1 MSNTS
6 NLLHSLSLPEDLH
19 TLCTEQME
27 QLAAEI
33 RTELLTIGDSCGGH
47 LASNLGVVELTI
59 VMHALFNSPVDK
71 ILWDTSHQTYVHKML
86 TGRLDKMHT
95 IRQDYGLSGF
105 SKITES
111 EHDTFGAGHA
121 STALS
126 ASLGVAHA
134 RDIKKENYAV
144 ISVVGDAS
152 FSGGMTFEALNNV
165 QKLNSKF
172 ICILNDNN
180 MSISKPVG
188 NMSNYITQVRTSSLY
203 QQAHKKMEGFLKK
216 IPKFG
221 EPLLSRIEKAADHLR
236 DIILDTNSGV
246 MFEEFGFKYLG
257 PVDGHDIPTLMATL
271 SYAKKYNGPVML
283 HIITKKGKGH
293 KPAESD
299 PIKYHGVSP
308 KPKLSSTPPPPKVKS
323 YTDIFGQSV
332 IDICN
337 KKDDVVVIT
346 PAMEG
351 GSGLSPFKAAHPDR
365 FFDVGIAEEHAVTFS
380 AGLARAGV
388 KPILAI
394 YSSFLQRGFD
404 QMVHDICLQKLAV
417 VFALDRAGIVGADG
431 PTHHGVLDFNYMLP
445 VPNLVILA
453 PKDGDEL
460 DAMMHWAVEQNT
472 SVSVR
477 YPRGPIAGQNGQI
490 STPIA
495 QQKHECLFDSN
506 PNDTVDICIIGV
518 GSMAWPAY
526 EAAKTLD
533 AQGITATAINLRF
546 VKPLDVEFL
555 TSYVNRATKIIVVE
569 EGQAIGGVYNYIL
582 KELAHLDRRQSDWHQ
597 IAIPDRFL
605 DHGSM
610 DRLRNELDLS
620 AAGIIRRAQVLVQ
633 TKQV

>member
-1 MSNTS
+1 MS
-6 NLLHSLSLPEDLH
+6 NLLQSLSLPEDLR

-59 VMHALFNSPVDK
+59 VLHALFNSPVDK

-86 TGRLDKMHT
+86 TGRLSKMHT

-111 EHDTFGAGHA
+111 DHDIFGAGHA

-126 ASLGVAHA
+126 ASLGIAHA
-134 RDIKKENYAV
+134 RDIKKEDYAV

-165 QKLNSKF
+165 QQLNSKF
-172 ICILNDNN
+172 ICVLNDNN

-203 QQAHKKMEGFLKK
+203 QQAHKKMEGFLKM

-221 EPLLSRIEKAADHLR
+221 EPLLSRVEKAADHLR

-257 PVDGHDIPTLMATL
+257 PVDGHDIPTLMTTL
-271 SYAKKYNGPVML
+271 SYAKKYDGPVML

-293 KPAESD
+293 DPAEAD

-308 KPKLSSTPPPPKVKS
+308 KPKTSPAVTEAPKVKT
-323 YTDIFGQSV
+323 YTQIFGQTV

-337 KKDDVVVIT
+337 KKEDVVVIT

-351 GSGLSPFKAAHPDR
+351 GSGLTPFKEAHPER

-388 KPILAI
+388 TPILAI

-431 PTHHGVLDFNYMLP
+431 PTHHGLLDFNYMLP
-445 VPNLVILA
+445 VPNLIILA

-460 DAMMHWAVEQNT
+460 DDMLNWAVEQNT

-477 YPRGPIAGQNGQI
+477 YPRGPIAAQNGTI
-490 STPIA
+490 STPIR
-495 QQKHECLFDSN
+495 QQKHECLFDSS
-506 PNDTVDICIIGV
+506 PMKIVDFCIIGV

-526 EAAKTLD
+526 EAAKALE
-533 AQGITATAINLRF
+533 AQGRSCTVINLRF
-546 VKPLDVEFL
+546 VKPLDVKFL
-555 TSYVNRATKIIVVE
+555 TTYVTRAKKIIIVE
-569 EGQAIGGVYNYIL
+569 EGQSIGGVHDYIL
-582 KELAHLDRRQSDWHQ
+582 KELSHLDRPQSDWHQ

-605 DHGSM
+605 DHGGM

-620 AAGIIRRAQVLVQ
+620 ASGIIRRAQTLF
-633 TKQV
+633 